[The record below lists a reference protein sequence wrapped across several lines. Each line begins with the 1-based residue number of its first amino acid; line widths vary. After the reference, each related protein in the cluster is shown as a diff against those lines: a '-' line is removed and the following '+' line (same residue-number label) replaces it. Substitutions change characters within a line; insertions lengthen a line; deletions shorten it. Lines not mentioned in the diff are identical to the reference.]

1 MTTIDDLLQRW
12 EEHQDSGCQV
22 TPEELCAET
31 PELLKELKWTIRAL
45 QAVDSRFGVILS
57 ESDLSAGGQPERP
70 GLVIHERVLIPS
82 EYRIERLHASGG
94 LGSVYLARDPV
105 LNRRVAIKF
114 PRWQR
119 LTAEQAARF
128 EREARVT
135 GRLDHPGIIPVHAMR
150 TDSTDRPC
158 YVMRF
163 VDGETLQSRIQR
175 LHAEGSSVKPA
186 AFFETHAFRQQL
198 QNVIAVCNIVAYAHE
213 QGVIHRDI
221 KPANI
226 IPGPFGEVLLLD
238 WGLAKVAGE
247 AAGDLLSFSPEVGDV
262 DTLETRDGQ
271 VLGTP
276 AFASPEQ
283 LLGRTDDVTSLSD
296 VYSLGATLFVLL
308 SGSVSSG
315 SSAFHEHL
323 NRLKQGQRFSVHE
336 QNPSIP
342 TAMEAICRHAMEI
355 DPRDRYGSALQL
367 ADDLNRYLSGD
378 AVSVLRDPALVRL
391 GRWIRR
397 RPGLAAASAT
407 GILFASLA
415 GIAGSAVL
423 GQKNQELRSSN
434 DKLVEAIEDS
444 RAANVH
450 TLGALRT
457 LFDDVVTQKLGSQT
471 ELTTVDREFLKR
483 IRQQYEIFA
492 SLKGNSVE
500 SRAIRAEGLQRSGM
514 IMSQLGEEQESRKQL
529 DAAAVM
535 YEQLLKETSEAE
547 YRRQLAATLFE
558 IGMSLQN
565 SGELHA
571 AEQTAERGIMVLDP
585 ILKQSSTTTDPDA
598 WESYAHLNRIKG
610 SVQITMGRWN
620 EALKSYT
627 ASKDVFEEIR
637 KSDGESQQTLG
648 RLAEAYRAMSDVTQ
662 NLGNVGGQEEYT
674 ASALEAYRTL
684 LKLYP
689 DDRVYAKGFCWA
701 VYDRAYA
708 HELFGRYRDA
718 LAELSEAVAMAAKL
732 AEKYP
737 LSDEFRGLHASMQI
751 RRAGIHSRVGHFLL
765 ADQDLRQSVH
775 RLGKMVENEFDSAQ
789 SFRML
794 LKAERLLAILHHS
807 HGRLPEAEEHFGKLK
822 VHGEAF
828 TAAFPETA
836 AQSWELGSL
845 QYDVAMI
852 QADSGRL
859 DEAAQLLESWGESN
873 LLKAGASDGNVLSRS
888 NLEARSGLIKVQ
900 IWRSQQAKAKELT
913 DAAAMYLEK
922 FKSQLTEDSSIWDIV
937 PDYHLQLS
945 NFYHSFGDQPQCRR
959 QETEQLL
966 VLERVAKN
974 ALYPPAGQVR
984 MVNSLIERADIFTDR
999 GDHGSAVQQ
1008 LEMAAAT
1015 LRQAMKSNPGE
1026 LSLKKAQADLN
1037 RAKARYA
1044 LDQQRFSD
1052 ALGFCEDVIKEG
1064 PTAADR
1070 SLRIL
1075 CLAHLKDPRA
1085 ITELTTEL
1093 DRAVESASL
1102 PELIRA
1108 CGVMV
1113 ADNTDAAQVAAMTTA
1128 AQRLLDKANS
1138 EGVFLKPPVLA
1149 RLRASKELRALSQH
1163 HDFSEAVQKLETQ
1176 GVSRSE

>member
-12 EEHQDSGCQV
+12 EDRLDSGNPV
-22 TPEELCAET
+22 TPEELCTET

-45 QAVDSRFGVILS
+45 QAVDSRFGVVLS
-57 ESDLSAGGQPERP
+57 ESDLSAGEQTERP
-70 GLVIHERVLIPS
+70 GLELHERVLIPS

-94 LGSVYLARDPV
+94 LGTVYLARDPV

-119 LTAEQAARF
+119 LSSEQAARF

-135 GRLDHPGIIPVHAMR
+135 GRLDHPGIIPVHALR
-150 TDSTDRPC
+150 TDSSDRPC

-163 VDGETLQSRIQR
+163 VDGETLQSRIR
-175 LHAEGSSVKPA
+175 KLHAEGPAVKPA
-186 AFFETHAFRQQL
+186 TFFETYEFRQQL

-247 AAGDLLSFSPEVGDV
+247 TADDPLSLSQEVGNV
-262 DTLETRDGQ
+262 DPLETREGQ

-283 LLGRTDDVTSLSD
+283 LLGRTDDVTFLSD
-296 VYSLGATLFVLL
+296 VYSLGATMFVLL
-308 SGSVSSG
+308 TGSISSG

-323 NRLKQGQRFSVHE
+323 NRLKHGQRFSVHE

-342 TAMEAICRHAMEI
+342 AALEAICRHAMEI
-355 DPRDRYGSALQL
+355 DPHDRYGSALQL
-367 ADDLNRYLSGD
+367 ADDLNHYLSGE

-391 GRWIRR
+391 GRWVRR

-407 GILFASLA
+407 GILLASLA
-415 GIAGSAVL
+415 GMGGSAVL

-434 DKLVEAIEDS
+434 EKLVEAIEDS

-450 TLGALRT
+450 TLRALRT

-471 ELTTVDREFLKR
+471 ELTEVDREFLKR

-514 IMSQLGEEQESRKQL
+514 IMSQLGEEQESRQQL

-535 YEQLLKETSEAE
+535 YEHLLEETNETE
-547 YRRQLAATLFE
+547 YRRQLAVTLFD
-558 IGMSLQN
+558 IGMSMQN
-565 SGELHA
+565 SGELNA

-585 ILKQSSTTTDPDA
+585 ILKESSAMTDPDA
-598 WESYAHLNRIKG
+598 WETYAHLNRIKG

-620 EALKSYT
+620 EALASYT
-627 ASKDVFEEIR
+627 ASKDVFEELR

-674 ASALEAYRTL
+674 ASALDAYRTL
-684 LKLYP
+684 LELYP
-689 DDRVYAKGFCWA
+689 DDRVYSRGFCWA
-701 VYDRAYA
+701 IYDRASA
-708 HELFGRYRDA
+708 HELFGRYPDA
-718 LAELSEAVAMAAKL
+718 LAELSEAVSMAAKL

-737 LSDEFRGLHASMQI
+737 LSDEFRGVHASMQI

-765 ADQDLRQSVH
+765 ADRDLRQPVQ

-794 LKAERLLAILHHS
+794 LKAERLLAILNHS
-807 HGRLPEAEEHFGKLK
+807 HGHLQEAEAIFGNLK

-828 TAAFPETA
+828 TAAFPEAA
-836 AQSWELGSL
+836 AQSWELGSI
-845 QYDVAMI
+845 QYDLAMV
-852 QADSGRL
+852 QADNGRL

-873 LLKAGASDGNVLSRS
+873 LLKAGASDAIVLSRS
-888 NLEARSGLIKVQ
+888 SLEARCGLIKVQ

-913 DAAAMYLEK
+913 DAAALYLEK
-922 FKSQLTEDSSIWDIV
+922 FKSQLTKDSSTWDIV
-937 PDYHLQLS
+937 PDYHLHLS
-945 NFYHSFGDQPQCRR
+945 NFYQLFGDQQQCRHH
-959 QETEQLL
+959 ESEQLR

-984 MVNSLIERADIFTDR
+984 IVNSLIERADIFIER
-999 GDHGSAVQQ
+999 GNNDDAVTQM
-1008 LEMAAAT
+1008 EMASET
-1015 LRQAMKSNPGE
+1015 LREAMKSKPE
-1026 LSLKKAQADLN
+1026 ERSLKKAQADLN
-1037 RAKARYA
+1037 RARARYA
-1044 LDQQRFSD
+1044 LDQQQFSD
-1052 ALGFCEDVIKEG
+1052 ALGFCEDVITAG

-1070 SLRIL
+1070 SLQIL

-1085 ITELTTEL
+1085 ITLLTTEL
-1093 DRAVESASL
+1093 DRAVESVSL
-1102 PELIRA
+1102 SELIRA

-1128 AQRLLDKANS
+1128 AQRLLDKAIS
-1138 EGVFLKPPVLA
+1138 EGVFLKPPVLS
-1149 RLRASKELRALSQH
+1149 RLRASKELRELSRH
-1163 HDFSEAVQKLETQ
+1163 HDFSEAVQKLDTQ
-1176 GVSRSE
+1176 GLAKSE

>member
-12 EEHQDSGCQV
+12 EEHQDSGQPI
-22 TPEELCAET
+22 TPEQLCAET

-45 QAVDSRFGVILS
+45 EAVDSQFGVILS
-57 ESDLSAGGQPERP
+57 ESDPSVGRQSERP
-70 GLVIHERVLIPS
+70 GLAIHERVLIPS
-82 EYRIERLHASGG
+82 EYSIERLHASGG
-94 LGSVYLARDPV
+94 LGTVYLARDPV

-114 PRWQR
+114 PRWHR
-119 LTAEQAARF
+119 LTPDQAARF

-150 TDSTDRPC
+150 TDSEGRPC

-175 LHAEGSSVKPA
+175 LHAEGPEIKPA
-186 AFFETHAFRQQL
+186 VFFETSEFRQLL
-198 QNVIAVCNIVAYAHE
+198 QNLIAVCNIVAYAHE

-247 AAGDLLSFSPEVGDV
+247 SADDPLSLSRDAGEV

-283 LLGRTDDVTSLSD
+283 LLGRTGNVTSLSD
-296 VYSLGATLFVLL
+296 VYSLGATLFMLL
-308 SGSVSSG
+308 TGSISSG
-315 SSAFHEHL
+315 RSAFHEHL

-342 TAMEAICRHAMEI
+342 AALESICRHAMEI
-355 DPRDRYGSALQL
+355 DPGHRYGSALQL

-407 GILFASLA
+407 GILIASLA
-415 GIAGSAVL
+415 GLAGSAVL

-471 ELTTVDREFLKR
+471 ELTEVDREFLKR

-492 SLKGNSVE
+492 SLKGDSVE

-529 DAAAVM
+529 DAAAII
-535 YEQLLKETSEAE
+535 YEQLLEETSEAE
-547 YRRQLAATLFE
+547 YRRQLAATLLD
-558 IGMSLQN
+558 IGMSMQS
-565 SGELHA
+565 SGELNA
-571 AEQTAERGIMVLDP
+571 AEQKAERGIMVLDP
-585 ILKQSSTTTDPDA
+585 ILKQSSIATDPDA
-598 WESYAHLNRIKG
+598 WETYAHLHRVKG

-620 EALKSYT
+620 DSLRSYT
-627 ASKDVFEEIR
+627 VSKDVFEELR

-648 RLAEAYRAMSDVTQ
+648 PLAEAYRAMCDVTQ
-662 NLGNVGGQEEYT
+662 NLGNIGRQEEYS

-684 LKLYP
+684 LELYP
-689 DDRVYAKGFCWA
+689 DDRVYARGFCWA
-701 VYDRAYA
+701 VYDRASA
-708 HELFGRYRDA
+708 HELFGRYQEA
-718 LAELSEAVAMAAKL
+718 LEELSEAVAMAAKL

-737 LSDEFRGLHASMQI
+737 LSDEFRGLHASMQV
-751 RRAGIHSRVGHFLL
+751 RRAGIHRRVGHFLL
-765 ADQDLRQSVH
+765 ADQDLRQSVQ
-775 RLGKMVENEFDSAQ
+775 RLEKMVEKEFDSAH

-794 LKAERLLAILHHS
+794 LKAVRLLAILHHS
-807 HGRLPEAEEHFGKLK
+807 YGHLPEAEAIFGNLK
-822 VHGEAF
+822 IHGEAF
-828 TAAFPETA
+828 AAAFPETA
-836 AQSWELGSL
+836 AQSWELASL
-845 QYDVAMI
+845 QYDLAMI

-859 DEAAQLLESWGESN
+859 DEAAQLLESWREPN
-873 LLKAGASDGNVLSRS
+873 LLKAGATDGTVLFRS
-888 NLEARSGLIKVQ
+888 GLEARCGLIKVQ
-900 IWRSQQAKAKELT
+900 ILRNQPANAMELT
-913 DAAAMYLEK
+913 DAAAQYLEK
-922 FKSQLTEDSSIWDIV
+922 LKSQLTEDSANWDIV

-945 NFYHSFGDQPQCRR
+945 NFYHSFGEQSQCRH
-959 QETEQLL
+959 QESEQLL

-984 MVNSLIERADIFTDR
+984 MVNSLIERAEIFAER
-999 GDHGSAVQQ
+999 GDHAGAVQQ
-1008 LEMAAAT
+1008 QEMAADT
-1015 LRQAMKSNPGE
+1015 LRRAMESSPSE
-1026 LSLKKAQADLN
+1026 SSLKKARADLN

-1044 LDQQRFSD
+1044 LDQQQYAD
-1052 ALGFCEDVIKEG
+1052 ALGFCDQVTAEG
-1064 PTAADR
+1064 STSADR

-1085 ITELTTEL
+1085 VTELNAEL
-1093 DRAVESASL
+1093 ERAVEAASL
-1102 PELIRA
+1102 PELMRA
-1108 CGVMV
+1108 CGILV
-1113 ADNTDAAQVAAMTTA
+1113 ADNTDAAQVATA
-1128 AQRLLDKANS
+1128 ATAAERLLEKAIF
-1138 EGVFLKPPVLA
+1138 EGVFLKPSVLS
-1149 RLRASKELRALSQH
+1149 RLRASKELRQLSQH
-1163 HDFSEAVQKLETQ
+1163 KDLADAVQKLDTA
-1176 GVSRSE
+1176 GVLPLE

>member
-1 MTTIDDLLQRW
+1 MTTIEDLLQRW
-12 EEHQDSGCQV
+12 EDHQDSGCPV
-22 TPEELCAET
+22 TPEELCADS

-45 QAVDSRFGVILS
+45 EAVDSRFGVILS
-57 ESDLSAGGQPERP
+57 ESDFSAGGQSERH
-70 GLVIHERVLIPS
+70 GLAVHERVLIPS
-82 EYRIERLHASGG
+82 EYSIERLHASGG

-119 LTAEQAARF
+119 LTSEQAARF

-150 TDSTDRPC
+150 TDSSDRPC

-163 VDGETLQSRIQR
+163 VEGETLQNRIQR
-175 LHAEGSSVKPA
+175 LHAEGPAVKPA
-186 AFFETHAFRQQL
+186 VFFETPEFRQL
-198 QNVIAVCNIVAYAHE
+198 IQNVIAVCNIVAYAH
-213 QGVIHRDI
+213 QKGVIHRDI

-247 AAGDLLSFSPEVGDV
+247 TADDPLSFSRDVGHV
-262 DTLETRDGQ
+262 DTLETREGQ

-283 LLGRTDDVTSLSD
+283 LLGRTDEVTSLSD
-296 VYSLGATLFVLL
+296 IYSLGATLFVLL
-308 SGSVSSG
+308 TGAISSG

-323 NRLKQGQRFSVHE
+323 NRLKQGQHFSVHE
-336 QNPSIP
+336 QNPCIP
-342 TAMEAICRHAMEI
+342 AALEAICRHAMEI
-355 DPRDRYGSALQL
+355 DPHKRYGSALQL
-367 ADDLNRYLSGD
+367 ADDLNCYLSGE

-407 GILFASLA
+407 GILFSSLA
-415 GIAGSAVL
+415 GMAGSAVL

-471 ELTTVDREFLKR
+471 ELTEVDREFLKR

-514 IMSQLGEEQESRKQL
+514 IMSQLGEEQESRQQL
-529 DAAAVM
+529 NAAAVM
-535 YEQLLKETSEAE
+535 YEQLLKETGEAE
-547 YRRQLAATLFE
+547 YRRQLAVTLFD
-558 IGMSLQN
+558 IGLSMQN
-565 SGELHA
+565 SGELNA
-571 AEQTAERGIMVLDP
+571 AEQTAERGIVVLDP
-585 ILKQSSTTTDPDA
+585 ILKQSNGTTDPDA
-598 WESYAHLNRIKG
+598 WETYANLNRIKG

-662 NLGNVGGQEEYT
+662 NLGNIGGQEEYT

-684 LKLYP
+684 LELYP
-689 DDRVYAKGFCWA
+689 DDRVYARGFCWA
-701 VYDRAYA
+701 IYDRASA
-708 HELFGRYRDA
+708 HELFGRYQHA

-737 LSDEFRGLHASMQI
+737 LSDEFRGLHASMQV

-765 ADQDLRQSVH
+765 ADQDLRQSVQ
-775 RLGKMVENEFDSAQ
+775 RLEKMVENEFDSAQ

-794 LKAERLLAILHHS
+794 LKAERLLAILNHS
-807 HGRLPEAEEHFGKLK
+807 HGHLQEAEEIFGKLK

-828 TAAFPETA
+828 TAAFPEAA

-845 QYDVAMI
+845 PYDVAMT
-852 QADSGRL
+852 QVDSGRL
-859 DEAAQLLESWGESN
+859 DEAARSLESWSESN

-888 NLEARSGLIKVQ
+888 SLEAQWGLVKVQ

-922 FKSQLTEDSSIWDIV
+922 FKSQLTEDSSTWDIV

-945 NFYHSFGDQPQCRR
+945 NFYHLFGDHPQCRH
-959 QETEQLL
+959 QESEQLL
-966 VLERVAKN
+966 VLERVARN

-984 MVNSLIERADIFTDR
+984 MVNSLIERADIFTER
-999 GDHGSAVQQ
+999 GNNETAVQQ

-1015 LRQAMKSNPGE
+1015 LRQAMQSTPGE
-1026 LSLKKAQADLN
+1026 PSLKKAQADLN
-1037 RAKARYA
+1037 RAKARQA
-1044 LDQQRFSD
+1044 LDQEQYSD
-1052 ALGFCEDVIKEG
+1052 ALALCEDVITAG

-1085 ITELTTEL
+1085 MTELTAEL

-1113 ADNTDAAQVAAMTTA
+1113 IENTDAAQTETTTTA
-1128 AQRLLDKANS
+1128 ARRFLDKANS

-1149 RLRASKELRALSQH
+1149 RLRASKEFRELSLH
-1163 HDFSEAVQKLETQ
+1163 HDFSKVIEKLDTQ
-1176 GVSRSE
+1176 GVLRSE

>member
-1 MTTIDDLLQRW
+1 MHREAWL
-12 EEHQDSGCQV
+12 
-22 TPEELCAET
+22 
-31 PELLKELKWTIRAL
+31 
-45 QAVDSRFGVILS
+45 
-57 ESDLSAGGQPERP
+57 
-70 GLVIHERVLIPS
+70 RVLKT
-82 EYRIERLHASGG
+82 
-94 LGSVYLARDPV
+94 DPV

-119 LTAEQAARF
+119 LSSEQAARF

-150 TDSTDRPC
+150 TDSEDRPC

-175 LHAEGSSVKPA
+175 LHAEHPAAKPA
-186 AFFETHAFRQQL
+186 VFFESDEFRQLL

-247 AAGDLLSFSPEVGDV
+247 TAEDLLSYSHATGDF
-262 DTLETRDGQ
+262 DTLETREGQ

-296 VYSLGATLFVLL
+296 VYSLGATLFAMLTGTN
-308 SGSVSSG
+308 SCG

-323 NRLKQGQRFSVHE
+323 NRLKMGQRFSVHE
-336 QNPSIP
+336 QNPAIP
-342 TAMEAICRHAMEI
+342 AVLEAICRHAMEI
-355 DPRDRYGSALQL
+355 DPRQRYGSALQL
-367 ADDLNRYLSGD
+367 ADDLNRYLSGE

-471 ELTTVDREFLKR
+471 ELTEVDREFLKR

-492 SLKGNSVE
+492 SLKGDSIE
-500 SRAIRAEGLQRSGM
+500 SRAIRAEGLQQSGR
-514 IMSQLGEEQESRKQL
+514 ILAQL
-529 DAAAVM
+529 DEESEARRQFHDAAEI
-535 YEQLLKETSEAE
+535 YEQLLNETGHAK
-547 YRRQLAATLFE
+547 YRRQLASTLFDV
-558 IGMSLQN
+558 GTGLRN
-565 SGELHA
+565 AGELTT
-571 AEQTAERGIMVLDP
+571 AEQTAERGIELLAP
-585 ILKQSSTTTDPDA
+585 ILKQSFSSTAPAESSARDPIAAEDLRDA
-598 WESYAHLNRIKG
+598 IEASAQLHELKG
-610 SVQITMGRWN
+610 GIQITMARWDD
-620 EALKSYT
+620 ALKSYT
-627 ASKDVFEEIR
+627 MMKDIREEQR
-637 KSDGESQQTLG
+637 KSDKDSRQTLDQ
-648 RLAEAYRAMSDVTQ
+648 LAGAYRAMSDICQ
-662 NLGNVGGQEEYT
+662 NLGNLGGQQEYT
-674 ASALEAYRTL
+674 AKALKYYRAL
-684 LKLYP
+684 IDLSP
-689 DDRVYAKGFCWA
+689 DDRILVKGFCWA
-701 VYDRAYA
+701 SYDRSYA
-708 HELFGRYRDA
+708 HELFGRYPDA
-718 LAELSEAVAMAAKL
+718 LAELSEAVIQASRI

-737 LSDEFRGLHASMQI
+737 LSDEYRGLISSMQM
-751 RRAGIHSRVGHFLL
+751 RRAAIHGRMGHFVL
-765 ADQDLRQSVH
+765 AEQDLRQSM
-775 RLGKMVENEFDSAQ
+775 LPLEKMVQDSTNSIQ
-789 SFRML
+789 CHQLML
-794 LKAERLLAILHHS
+794 RSELLLERLLHS
-807 HGRLPEAEEHFGKLK
+807 YGHLRDAEATIRRMKTHGD
-822 VHGEAF
+822 AF
-828 TAAFPETA
+828 SKAFPEPA

-845 QYDVAMI
+845 HHDLAMI
-852 QADSGRL
+852 LSDDNRH
-859 DEAAQLLESWGESN
+859 DEAAQLLQSQLTDMQGKSDLSAAN
-873 LLKAGASDGNVLSRS
+873 VYQASSF
-888 NLEARSGLIKVQ
+888 EARFAQIKILIWQ
-900 IWRSQQAKAKELT
+900 GDLPKAKEVA
-913 DAAAMYLEK
+913 DAAAA
-922 FKSQLTEDSSIWDIV
+922 SVEDLKRSLSERSSTWDIV
-937 PDYHLQLS
+937 PNYHLQLS

-959 QETEQLL
+959 QETQQQL

-984 MVNSLIERADIFTDR
+984 IVNSLIERADIFTDR
-999 GDHGSAVQQ
+999 GDQGAAVQQ
-1008 LEMAAAT
+1008 LELAAAT
-1015 LRQAMKSNPGE
+1015 LRQAMKANSDEP
-1026 LSLKKAQADLN
+1026 SLKKAQADLN
-1037 RAKARYA
+1037 RAKARQA
-1044 LDQQRFSD
+1044 LDQEQYSD
-1052 ALGFCEDVIKEG
+1052 ALALCEDVIAAG

-1085 ITELTTEL
+1085 MTELTAEL
-1093 DRAVESASL
+1093 DQAVESTSL

-1113 ADNTDAAQVAAMTTA
+1113 TNNTDAVGLEATTTA
-1128 AQRLLDKANS
+1128 ARRLLDKANS
-1138 EGVFLKPPVLA
+1138 EGVFLKPPVLT
-1149 RLRASKELRALSQH
+1149 RLRASKELRELSRH
-1163 HDFSEAVQKLETQ
+1163 HDFTEAVQKLDTQ

>member
-12 EEHQDSGCQV
+12 EEHQDSGHPV

-45 QAVDSRFGVILS
+45 QAVDSRFGVIQS
-57 ESDLSAGGQPERP
+57 ESESAAGEKSERP
-70 GLVIHERVLIPS
+70 GLAVHERVLIPS

-94 LGSVYLARDPV
+94 LGTVYLARDPV

-119 LTAEQAARF
+119 LTSEQAARF

-135 GRLDHPGIIPVHAMR
+135 GRLDHPGIIPVHAIR
-150 TDSTDRPC
+150 TDSADRPC

-163 VDGETLQSRIQR
+163 VDGQTLQSRIQK
-175 LHAEGSSVKPA
+175 LHAEGPPVKPA
-186 AFFETHAFRQQL
+186 VFFETQEFRQQL

-247 AAGDLLSFSPEVGDV
+247 STDDPLSISPDAGDA

-271 VLGTP
+271 VMGTP

-308 SGSVSSG
+308 TGSNSSG

-323 NRLKQGQRFSVHE
+323 NRLKQGRRFSVHE

-342 TAMEAICRHAMEI
+342 AALEAICRHAMEI
-355 DPRDRYGSALQL
+355 DPRDRYGSALQM
-367 ADDLNRYLSGD
+367 ADDLNRYLSGE

-415 GIAGSAVL
+415 GMAGSAVL

-434 DKLVEAIEDS
+434 EKLVEAIDDS

-450 TLGALRT
+450 TLRALRT

-492 SLKGNSVE
+492 SLKGDSVE

-514 IMSQLGEEQESRKQL
+514 IMAQLGEEQESRQQL
-529 DAAAVM
+529 DAAAIM
-535 YEQLLKETSEAE
+535 YEQLLAETNEAE
-547 YRRQLAATLFE
+547 HRRQLAATLFD
-558 IGMSLQN
+558 IGMSMQN
-565 SGELHA
+565 SGELNA
-571 AEQTAERGIMVLDP
+571 AEQTAERGISLLGP
-585 ILKQSSTTTDPDA
+585 ILKQSSATTEPDA
-598 WESYAHLNRIKG
+598 WETYAHLNRIKG

-648 RLAEAYRAMSDVTQ
+648 PLAEAYRAMSDVAQ
-662 NLGNVGGQEEYT
+662 NLGNVGDQEEYT

-684 LKLYP
+684 LELYP
-689 DDRVYAKGFCWA
+689 DDRVYARGFCWA
-701 VYDRAYA
+701 IYDRASA
-708 HELFGRYRDA
+708 HELFGRYQDA

-737 LSDEFRGLHASMQI
+737 LSDEFPGLHASMQI
-751 RRAGIHSRVGHFLL
+751 RRAGIHSRVGHFSL
-765 ADQDLRQSVH
+765 ADEDLRQSVQ
-775 RLGKMVENEFDSAQ
+775 RLKKMVENKFDSAQ
-789 SFRML
+789 SYRML
-794 LKAERLLAILHHS
+794 LKAERILAVLHHS
-807 HGRLPEAEEHFGKLK
+807 HGHLQEAETIFGNLK
-822 VHGEAF
+822 IHGEAF

-845 QYDVAMI
+845 QYDVSMI

-859 DEAAQLLESWGESN
+859 DEAVRSLESWGESS
-873 LLKAGASDGNVLSRS
+873 LAKAGATVGNVLSRS
-888 NLEARSGLIKVQ
+888 SLEARCGLIKVQ
-900 IWRSQQAKAKELT
+900 IWKNQQAKAKELT
-913 DAAAMYLEK
+913 DAAAQYLEK
-922 FKSQLTEDSSIWDIV
+922 FKSQLTEDSASWDIV
-937 PDYHLQLS
+937 PDYHLQFS
-945 NFYHSFGDQPQCRR
+945 NFYHSFGDHSQCRHHES
-959 QETEQLL
+959 QQLL

-984 MVNSLIERADIFTDR
+984 MVHSLIERADIFADR
-999 GDHGSAVQQ
+999 GDYGVAVQQ

-1015 LRQAMKSNPGE
+1015 LRQAMESTPGE
-1026 LSLKKAQADLN
+1026 LSLKKAQTDLY
-1037 RAKARYA
+1037 RAKARQA
-1044 LDQQRFSD
+1044 LNQDQYSD
-1052 ALGFCEDVIKEG
+1052 ALRFCEDVIAAG

-1075 CLAHLKDPRA
+1075 CLAHLRDPRA
-1085 ITELTTEL
+1085 MTELADEL
-1093 DRAVESASL
+1093 ER
-1102 PELIRA
+1102 P
-1108 CGVMV
+1108 
-1113 ADNTDAAQVAAMTTA
+1113 
-1128 AQRLLDKANS
+1128 
-1138 EGVFLKPPVLA
+1138 
-1149 RLRASKELRALSQH
+1149 
-1163 HDFSEAVQKLETQ
+1163 
-1176 GVSRSE
+1176 

>member
-12 EEHQDSGCQV
+12 EDHQDSGHAI
-22 TPEELCAET
+22 TPEDLCADT

-45 QAVDSRFGVILS
+45 QAVDSRFGLILS
-57 ESDLSAGGQPERP
+57 ESDLPGGVQAKRP
-70 GLVIHERVLIPS
+70 GLEIHERVLIPS
-82 EYRIERLHASGG
+82 EYRIERLHASGE
-94 LGSVYLARDPV
+94 LGTVYLARDPV

-119 LTAEQAARF
+119 LTSEQAARF

-150 TDSTDRPC
+150 TDSSDRSC

-163 VDGETLQSRIQR
+163 VDGETLQNRIQR
-175 LHAEGSSVKPA
+175 LHAEGPTVKPA
-186 AFFETHAFRQQL
+186 VFFETPEFRQLL
-198 QNVIAVCNIVAYAHE
+198 QNVIAVCNIVAYAHQ

-247 AAGDLLSFSPEVGDV
+247 TADDPLSLLQDMGDV
-262 DTLETRDGQ
+262 DTLETREGQ

-296 VYSLGATLFVLL
+296 IYSLGATLFVLL
-308 SGSVSSG
+308 TGSISSG

-323 NRLKQGQRFSVHE
+323 NRLKHGLRFSVHE
-336 QNPSIP
+336 QNPFIP
-342 TAMEAICRHAMEI
+342 AALEAICRRAMEI
-355 DPRDRYGSALQL
+355 NPRHRYGSALQL
-367 ADDLNRYLSGD
+367 ADDLNCYLSGE

-415 GIAGSAVL
+415 GMAGSAVL
-423 GQKNQELRSSN
+423 GQKNQQLRSSN

-444 RAANVH
+444 RAANIH

-457 LFDDVVTQKLGSQT
+457 LFDDVVTQKLGAQT
-471 ELTTVDREFLKR
+471 ELTEVDREFLKR

-514 IMSQLGEEQESRKQL
+514 IMSQLGEEQESRQQL

-535 YEQLLKETSEAE
+535 YEKLLKETSEAE
-547 YRRQLAATLFE
+547 YRRQLAATLLD
-558 IGMSLQN
+558 IGVSMQN
-565 SGELHA
+565 SGELNA
-571 AEQTAERGIMVLDP
+571 AEQKAERGIMVLDP

-598 WESYAHLNRIKG
+598 WETYAQLYRIKG

-620 EALKSYT
+620 EALTSYT
-627 ASKDVFEEIR
+627 ASKDVFEELR

-648 RLAEAYRAMSDVTQ
+648 PLAEAYRAMCDVTQ
-662 NLGNVGGQEEYT
+662 NLGNIGGQEEYS
-674 ASALEAYRTL
+674 ASALKAYRTL
-684 LKLYP
+684 LELFP
-689 DDRVYAKGFCWA
+689 DDRTYAKGFCWA

-708 HELFGRYRDA
+708 HELFGRYQDA

-737 LSDEFRGLHASMQI
+737 LSDEFRGVLASMQI
-751 RRAGIHSRVGHFLL
+751 RRAGIHSRVGHFSL
-765 ADQDLRQSVH
+765 AEQDLRQAVQ

-794 LKAERLLAILHHS
+794 LKAERVLAVLYHS
-807 HGRLPEAEEHFGKLK
+807 HGHLQEAESIFGKMKL
-822 VHGEAF
+822 HGEAF

-836 AQSWELGSL
+836 AQSWELASL
-845 QYDVAMI
+845 QYDLAMI
-852 QADSGRL
+852 FADSGRL
-859 DEAAQLLESWGESN
+859 EDAAQALQSWVELSSQ
-873 LLKAGASDGNVLSRS
+873 KATASAVNAYSAS
-888 NLEARSGLIKVQ
+888 SLEARCGQIKVE
-900 IWRSQQAKAKELT
+900 IWKSQQAKAKELT
-913 DAAAMYLEK
+913 DAAAQYLEK
-922 FKSQLTEDSSIWDIV
+922 FKKQLPEDSASWDIV

-945 NFYHSFGDQPQCRR
+945 NFYHLFEDQTQCSHHEA
-959 QETEQLL
+959 QQLL
-966 VLERVAKN
+966 VLKRVAKN

-984 MVNSLIERADIFTDR
+984 IVNSLIERSDIFSGRDNH
-999 GDHGSAVQQ
+999 DAAVQQ

-1015 LRQAMKSNPGE
+1015 LRQALESTPGE
-1026 LSLKKAQADLN
+1026 LSLKKARADLN
-1037 RAKARYA
+1037 RAKGRYA
-1044 LDQQRFSD
+1044 LDQQQYSD
-1052 ALGFCEDVIKEG
+1052 ALRFCEDVIKEG

-1085 ITELTTEL
+1085 TTELTAEL
-1093 DRAVESASL
+1093 NRAIESASL

-1113 ADNTDAAQVAAMTTA
+1113 ADNTDAAQVAAMTEA

-1163 HDFSEAVQKLETQ
+1163 HDFSEGIDKLDTA
-1176 GVSRSE
+1176 GVFHTE